1 MSLLQ
6 VQLSQF
12 LQYFF
17 IHVIRFPHKGRAKK
31 LQGTLVI
38 CGLLYVYIDNFVL
51 TCPCYVAVAWCLV
64 GV

>member
-17 IHVIRFPHKGRAKK
+17 IHVNRFSHSVQKK
-31 LQGTLVI
+31 ITGTLVI